1 MIYSFNRG
9 GLGNQMFI
17 YAQARALS
25 IDCEDL
31 LSIDDQSGFRNDF
44 FQRKN
49 KLNEFKTNYAHKR
62 MYFLYAFL
70 SICKKINSATL
81 TRRLER
87 NGFFVQKGDATFF
100 DDSLLEKIK
109 YVLKKKPVYLHGYW
123 QNEKYFAHHK
133 KRLVEELSPSVNYV
147 YNNKILNKI
156 TFSNSVVIHVRKNH
170 NKSIN
175 GKKKSSTKQLLS
187 LNMDYYKKSI
197 GIINARCKSPH
208 FFCFGDDKSC
218 FVEIF
223 GNKKNYTVVDYN
235 DKHKDSDIRDLSLMS
250 LCNSFILSNSTF
262 CWWAAWLSKK
272 QSKTVICP
280 NSNRYFGCGAIA
292 SDWIELQ

>member
-1 MIYSFNRG
+1 
-9 GLGNQMFI
+9 MFI

-49 KLNEFKTNYAHKR
+49 KLKEFKTSYTHEK

-81 TRRLER
+81 TSSLEK
-87 NGFFVQKGDATFF
+87 NGFFLQKGDATFF

-109 YVLKKKPVYLHGYW
+109 GVLKKKPVYLYGYW

-133 KRLVEELSPSVNYV
+133 KILVEELSQSGNYV

-156 TFSNSVVIHVRKNH
+156 AFSNSVVLHIRKNH
-170 NKSIN
+170 NKSIK
-175 GKKKSSTKQLLS
+175 GEKKSSTKKILS
-187 LNMDYYKKSI
+187 LNVDYYKKSI
-197 GIINARCKSPH
+197 GIINARCRSPH

-223 GNKKNYTVVDYN
+223 GNKKNYTIVDYN

-280 NSNRYFGCGAIA
+280 NSERYFGCGAVA